1 MFGSE
6 ILDVAIGVMFVFLL
20 VSLIASA
27 VREGIEAWMK
37 SRATHL
43 EQGIRELL
51 HDPRATGL
59 ARSLYEH
66 PMVSVLY
73 HGTYEPIDTITW
85 WTTALTRNKKLPS
98 YIPSRNFALALMD
111 MVVRGPVVDAGSS
124 HADSGVIS
132 TEQLRSNI
140 GRLGNPAVQRV
151 LLTALD
157 SAQGDL
163 ETVQKNI
170 EAWYDAAMERVSGWY
185 KRSTQALLFAIG
197 LAAAAALNVN
207 AITVADYL
215 YREKPAREALVARAQ
230 AAVADPNYTQR
241 IGDVRTELEALK
253 LPIGWTGGVPPPRTT
268 TEWLMW
274 IVGLFITGFATT
286 LGAPFWFDLLNRV
299 MVIRSTVK
307 PQEKSP
313 PEASEDRRAK
323 KEAETTA
330 TAGAAAPGQV
340 PAARGAQTPLPP
352 PQAAAQP
359 ALPQAPPDPE
369 DIDAC
374 DVEFVDFTSDEDLP
388 AAQGGVA

>member
-124 HADSGVIS
+124 HADS
-132 TEQLRSNI
+132 LN
-140 GRLGNPAVQRV
+140 
-151 LLTALD
+151 
-157 SAQGDL
+157 
-163 ETVQKNI
+163 
-170 EAWYDAAMERVSGWY
+170 W
-185 KRSTQALLFAIG
+185 
-197 LAAAAALNVN
+197 AAAL
-207 AITVADYL
+207 
-215 YREKPAREALVARAQ
+215 
-230 AAVADPNYTQR
+230 
-241 IGDVRTELEALK
+241 
-253 LPIGWTGGVPPPRTT
+253 VP
-268 TEWLMW
+268 
-274 IVGLFITGFATT
+274 
-286 LGAPFWFDLLNRV
+286 
-299 MVIRSTVK
+299 
-307 PQEKSP
+307 
-313 PEASEDRRAK
+313 
-323 KEAETTA
+323 
-330 TAGAAAPGQV
+330 
-340 PAARGAQTPLPP
+340 
-352 PQAAAQP
+352 
-359 ALPQAPPDPE
+359 
-369 DIDAC
+369 
-374 DVEFVDFTSDEDLP
+374 
-388 AAQGGVA
+388 